1 MVLGSVLISFFYIRC
16 PVFPAP
22 LIEESVFLYCMFL
35 PSLTIGGWVYLWAIY
50 PIIVIYFCFF
60 ACTVLSWL
68 LLPGYEIGEVYPPT
82 LSFFSI
88 VFTILCPLNFHVNF
102 RISFSISTKK
112 SAGIL
117 IGVLFNFESGLRNIA
132 ILSFPVHEHEM
143 FFHLFRSLVST
154 IFCSFQS
161 ISFTCLLL

>member
-1 MVLGSVLISFFYIRC
+1 MILFLCMVLGSVLISFFYIRC

-102 RISFSISTKK
+102 RIFVFCKEVIWDFNRDCTDSVHHLESSNINILTLSLPTLRHGICLNLLIALIS
-112 SAGIL
+112 SNS
-117 IGVLFNFESGLRNIA
+117 VL
-132 ILSFPVHEHEM
+132 
-143 FFHLFRSLVST
+143 
-154 IFCSFQS
+154 
-161 ISFTCLLL
+161 